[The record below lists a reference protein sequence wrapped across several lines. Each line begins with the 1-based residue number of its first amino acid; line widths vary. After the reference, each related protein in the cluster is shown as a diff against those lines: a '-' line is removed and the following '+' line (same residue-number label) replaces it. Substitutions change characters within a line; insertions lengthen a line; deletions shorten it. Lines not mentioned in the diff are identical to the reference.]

1 MRQRLAGLWRNR
13 SILGQIL
20 AVMIGIEIGA
30 AVIGAA
36 GIIYTMRQQNEAE
49 MGAAMARAATLVRTE
64 IADGLQRTSP
74 QPTLE
79 SVALRL
85 PVIEPIEIAIV
96 DPAGKVVNRTGT
108 LDPLDDAYFPEW
120 YAFLVSPGESH
131 HVLPLEVGGRKIG
144 EVRLTGQPEESI
156 EDGWDD
162 LVELAML
169 AVIVNA
175 GVFILLYL
183 TLSQILKPIGRLA
196 QGLGDLERGHYEV
209 RLPRPKVR
217 ELEVITER
225 FNSLSA
231 HLENARTENFTLSRR
246 LIHIQDDERR
256 QIAAELHDELGP
268 DLFGLSAELLS
279 LRQMAANIADHG
291 PKISTRVGRLLEI
304 VNRVKDLNREL
315 LRRLRPM
322 SIGTVPLSEAIAR
335 LLAELRPLKEGAR
348 IEFRGEDLAA
358 SYGEA
363 VDLTLYGSIREGV
376 TNALRHSDCNNLEI
390 VLREHSNGRTR
401 SKRISHNLHLSI
413 QDDGRGISP
422 KATFG
427 YGLTGMKERV
437 RALGGE
443 MTIRRG
449 QSGGTTLELQ
459 IPYDKTSAAADHWAE
474 PQAVVVAG
482 E

>member
-1 MRQRLAGLWRNR
+1 LAGIWRNR

-20 AVMIGIEIGA
+20 AVMIGIELGA
-30 AVIGAA
+30 AVIGAVA
-36 GIIYTMRQQNEAE
+36 VIYAMRQQNEAE
-49 MGAAMARAATLVRTE
+49 MSFAMARAETLVRME
-64 IADGLQRTSP
+64 IAEALRRTSP
-74 QPTLE
+74 EPTLE
-79 SVALRL
+79 SLVLRL
-85 PVIEPIEIAIV
+85 PFIEPIGIEIV
-96 DPAGKVVNRTGT
+96 DPAGKVVGSTAMS
-108 LDPLDDAYFPEW
+108 DPSDDAYFPEW
-120 YAFLVSPGESH
+120 YAFLVSPGEPRR
-131 HVLPLEVGGRKIG
+131 VLPLEVAGRKIG
-144 EVRLTGQPEESI
+144 EVRLIGQPKDNI

-169 AVIVNA
+169 AIAVNA
-175 GVFILLYL
+175 AVFLLLYL

-209 RLPRPKVR
+209 RLPRPQVR

-279 LRQMAANIADHG
+279 LRQMTSNIADHG
-291 PKISTRVGRLLEI
+291 PKIGTRVGRLLEI
-304 VNRVKDLNREL
+304 ANRIKDLNRKL

-322 SIGTVPLSEAIAR
+322 SIGRVPLSDAIAR
-335 LLAELRPLKEGAR
+335 LLAELQLLKEGA
-348 IEFRGEDLAA
+348 IIAFHGEGLAA

-376 TNALRHSDCNNLEI
+376 TNALRHADCNKVEI
-390 VLREHSNGRTR
+390 FLREQENSRTQGRHIPHS
-401 SKRISHNLHLSI
+401 LHLAI

-422 KATFG
+422 EATYG

-443 MTIRRG
+443 MTIG
-449 QSGGTTLELQ
+449 PGLNGGTTLELQ
-459 IPYDKTSAAADHWAE
+459 IPYDTVSAVTDHRTEPEAMAAGA
-474 PQAVVVAG
+474 
-482 E
+482 